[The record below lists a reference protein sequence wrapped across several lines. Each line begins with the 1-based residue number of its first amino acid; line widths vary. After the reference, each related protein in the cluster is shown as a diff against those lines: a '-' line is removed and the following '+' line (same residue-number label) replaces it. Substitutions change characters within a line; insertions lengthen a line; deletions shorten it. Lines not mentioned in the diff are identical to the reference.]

1 MSTLAEQAAKLL
13 DFSQKLD
20 INLLDNVVGCL
31 YNGEGPQQQMA
42 QQILTSLKDHP
53 DAWTRVDTILEYASN
68 QQTKVMTIY
77 DLKFESLPLQNGP
90 TDTCLKQYSCLGRI
104 MVDNQY
110 GKFLS
115 KEVKSLTG
123 KKTIKEVFN

>member
-68 QQTKVMTIY
+68 QQTKVITIFGFRFLY
-77 DLKFESLPLQNGP
+77 LSPSNGP
-90 TDTCLKQYSCLGRI
+90 TDTCLKQYSR
-104 MVDNQY
+104 
-110 GKFLS
+110 
-115 KEVKSLTG
+115 
-123 KKTIKEVFN
+123 